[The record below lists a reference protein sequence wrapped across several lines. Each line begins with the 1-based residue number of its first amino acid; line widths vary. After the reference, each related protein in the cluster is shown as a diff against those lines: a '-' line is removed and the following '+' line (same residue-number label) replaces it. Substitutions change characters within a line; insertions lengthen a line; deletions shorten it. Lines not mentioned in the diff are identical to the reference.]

1 MRARLKSTNT
11 NFQEGETFFRENG
24 FLPLVTFMVNGFY
37 EFAEELRTEAE
48 NAIKS
53 ELSRRSFLERAG
65 FRMFMPLTVNIVTDQ
80 GAASLTIFKDGT
92 IQLRRYLSSSP
103 DTTIKADFET
113 LIGLYHSRDRDQ
125 FVQAEREG
133 RIKITSRSWKGQQAE
148 RKLRELLGY

>member
-1 MRARLKSTNT
+1 MRARLKSTNS
-11 NFQEGETFFRENG
+11 NFEEGGTFFRENG
-24 FLPLVTFMVNGFY
+24 FLPLVMFMVSGFY

-80 GAASLTIFKDGT
+80 GAAALTIFKDGT
-92 IQLRRYLSSSP
+92 IQLSMYLSSSP
-103 DTTIKADFET
+103 DSTIKADFET

>member
-11 NFQEGETFFRENG
+11 KFKEGETFFREIG

-65 FRMFMPLTVNIVTDQ
+65 FRMFMPLTVNVITDQ

-92 IQLRRYLSSSP
+92 IQLGRHLSSSP
-103 DTTIKADFET
+103 DNTIKADFET

-125 FVQAEREG
+125 FVQAETEG
-133 RIKITSRSWKGQQAE
+133 KIKITSRSWKGQQAE